1 MAKAKVSKEL
11 SVEERL
17 RALYN
22 LQKVDSEITKIQILR
37 GELPLEVQDLE
48 DEIAGLQTRIEKL
61 EAEQTDND
69 TAVSNKNNEIED
81 ARILI
86 KKYEEQ
92 QNNVRNNREFD
103 ALTKEVEFQN
113 LEIELCEK
121 KIREFKFKMDEVS
134 ATLEKA
140 KAFIDNRKQDLDL
153 KKSELEGITKET
165 QKEEDGLL
173 KQSEVIGE
181 NIEER
186 LFTAYKRIRGNAR
199 NGLAVVAV
207 ERDACGGCF
216 NKIPPQR
223 QLDIRMRNRISVCE
237 YCGRILVDKDIEIS
251 LEELEKK
258 LEIERREAEE
268 AKAKRP
274 KRRTTRVKKEKK

>member
-22 LQKVDSEITKIQILR
+22 LQKVDSEITKIKILR

-48 DEIAGLQTRIEKL
+48 DEIAGLQTRIEKTETEL
-61 EAEQTDND
+61 KENEVAI
-69 TAVSNKNNEIED
+69 SNKNIEIED
-81 ARILI
+81 SRASI

-103 ALTKEVEFQN
+103 ALTKEIEFQN
-113 LEIELCEK
+113 LEIELAEK
-121 KIREFKFKMDEVS
+121 KIREFKFKVEEINKI
-134 ATLEKA
+134 LEKSR
-140 KAFIDNRKQDLDL
+140 AFIEDRKKDLEL
-153 KKSELEGITKET
+153 KNNELGAITKET
-165 QKEEDGLL
+165 QKEEDELL
-173 KQSEVIGE
+173 IKSKAIAEK
-181 NIEER
+181 IEDR
-186 LFTAYKRIRGNAR
+186 LFTAYTRVRGNAR

-237 YCGRILVDKDIEIS
+237 YCGRILVDKDIDIS

-258 LEIERREAEE
+258 LELERIAAEE
-268 AKAKRP
+268 AKAKKP
-274 KRRTTRVKKEKK
+274 KRKSTRVKKAK

>member
-11 SVEERL
+11 SVEEKL
-17 RALYN
+17 QALYN
-22 LQKVDSEITKIQILR
+22 LQKVDSEVDKIKILR

-61 EAEQTDND
+61 EVELKDND
-69 TAVSNKNNEIED
+69 TAINNKNNEIEE
-81 ARILI
+81 AKALI

-121 KIREFKFKMDEVS
+121 KIREFKFRIDEINKTFNNS
-134 ATLEKA
+134 KSFIEERTKDLEHK
-140 KAFIDNRKQDLDL
+140 KDELD
-153 KKSELEGITKET
+153 EITKET
-165 QKEEDGLL
+165 QKEEDDLN
-173 KQSEVIGE
+173 KKSEEIAAT
-181 NIEER
+181 IDER
-186 LFTAYKRIRGNAR
+186 LVIAYKRIRSNAR
-199 NGLAVVAV
+199 NGLSVVTV

-223 QLDIRMRNRISVCE
+223 QLDIRMRNRITVCE
-237 YCGRILVDKDIEIS
+237 YCGRILVDKDIEIPM
-251 LEELEKK
+251 EELEKK
-258 LEIERREAEE
+258 LQLERLEAED
-268 AKAKRP
+268 AKAKKG
-274 KRRTTRVKKEKK
+274 KRRTSTRVKKD

>member
-1 MAKAKVSKEL
+1 MAKAKKEL

-17 RALYN
+17 RALHE
-22 LQKVDSEITKIQILR
+22 LQRVDSEITKIQILR

-48 DEIAGLQTRIEKL
+48 DEIAGLHTRKEKL
-61 EAEQTDND
+61 AIDLADNE
-69 TAVSNKNNEIED
+69 TAISKKKSEIEE
-81 ARILI
+81 ANALI
-86 KKYEEQ
+86 KKYTEQ
-92 QNNVRNNREFD
+92 QDNVRNNREFD
-103 ALTKEVEFQN
+103 ALSKEVEYQQ

-121 KIREFKFKMDEVS
+121 KIREFSFKLDDVKKTLDS
-134 ATLEKA
+134 AQE
-140 KAFIDNRKQDLDL
+140 FIDNRTGDLDL
-153 KKSELEGITKET
+153 KKSELDSITKET
-165 QKEEDGLL
+165 QKEEDDLSVRS
-173 KQSEVIGE
+173 KKISE

-186 LFTAYKRIRGNAR
+186 LITAYHRIRGNAR

-237 YCGRILVDKDIEIS
+237 YCGRILVDKDIDIP
-251 LEELEKK
+251 LDELEKK
-258 LEIERREAEE
+258 LELERIEAAE

-274 KRRTTRVKKEKK
+274 KRRTTRVKKEK